1 MTPSYIRW
9 WSDTKKLFSCLDFF
23 KKKVNV
29 FMLTGMQIAVIGGD
43 ARQLEIIRKLTEL
56 DARLSLIGFEQLDH
70 AFTGA
75 VKEKLDDVDFLNM
88 DTLILPVPGT
98 NLAGQVETIFSN
110 EKVILTSDILMNTP
124 EHCMVYSGISNSY
137 LNGITKQAKRT
148 LIQLFERDDVAIYN
162 SIPTVEGTIMMA
174 IQHTDFTIHGSN
186 ITVLGLGR
194 VGMSVARTFAALG
207 AKVKVGARKSEHLAR
222 ITEMGLEPFHFNELE
237 GVVKDVDILINTVPF
252 LIVSATIISKMP
264 AHTLIIDLA
273 SKPGGTDFRYAE
285 KRGIKALLAP
295 GLPGIVA
302 PKTAGQILAN
312 VLTQLLQDDFSKR
325 KGKGK

>member
-1 MTPSYIRW
+1 
-9 WSDTKKLFSCLDFF
+9 
-23 KKKVNV
+23 
-29 FMLTGMQIAVIGGD
+29 MLTGMQIAVIGGD

-70 AFTGA
+70 AFAGA
-75 VKEKLDDVDFLNM
+75 VKEKLDEVDFSNM
-88 DTLILPVPGT
+88 DALILPVPGT
-98 NLAGQVETIFSN
+98 NLEGQVETIFSN
-110 EKVILTSDILMNTP
+110 ERVILTESILGKTP
-124 EHCMVYSGISNSY
+124 EHCSIYSGISNAY
-137 LNGITKQAKRT
+137 LNGISKQAKRT

-174 IQHTDFTIHGSN
+174 IQHTDFTIHGAN

-222 ITEMGLEPFHFNELE
+222 ITEMGLTPFHLNNLVNE
-237 GVVKDVDILINTVPF
+237 VTDTDILINTAPH
-252 LIVSATIISKMP
+252 LIVTATVISKLP
-264 AHTLIIDLA
+264 SHTLVIDLA

-312 VLTQLLQDDFSKR
+312 VLAQLLQDDLKKR
-325 KGKGK
+325 KGKVK

>member
-1 MTPSYIRW
+1 VIRR
-9 WSDTKKLFSCLDFF
+9 KRLLLGFF
-23 KKKVNV
+23 EKKVND

-75 VKEKLDDVDFLNM
+75 VKEKLDEVDFSNM
-88 DTLILPVPGT
+88 DALILPVPGT
-98 NLAGQVETIFSN
+98 NLEGHVETIFSN
-110 EKVILTSDILMNTP
+110 EKVILTAEMLLKTP
-124 EHCMVYSGISNSY
+124 EHCTIYSGISNTF
-137 LNGITKQAKRT
+137 LNGITKEANRP
-148 LIQLFERDDVAIYN
+148 LVQLFERDDVAIYN

-194 VGMSVARTFAALG
+194 VGMSVARTFHALG
-207 AKVKVGARKSEHLAR
+207 AKIMVGARKTEHLAR
-222 ITEMGLEPFHFNELE
+222 ITEMGLTPFHLNEIE
-237 GVVKDVDILINTVPF
+237 QQVKDTDILINTIPL
-252 LIVSATIISKMP
+252 LIVTASVISKMP

-312 VLTQLLQDDFSKR
+312 VLAQLLQDDLSKR
-325 KGKGK
+325 KGIIK

>member
-1 MTPSYIRW
+1 
-9 WSDTKKLFSCLDFF
+9 
-23 KKKVNV
+23 
-29 FMLTGMQIAVIGGD
+29 MLTGMQIAVIGGD
-43 ARQLEIIRKLTEL
+43 ARQLEIIRRLTEL

-75 VKEKLDDVDFLNM
+75 VKEKLDEVDFSIM
-88 DTLILPVPGT
+88 DAIILPVPGT
-98 NLAGQVETIFSN
+98 NLEGQVETIFSN
-110 EKVILTSDILMNTP
+110 EKVILTSDILGKTP
-124 EHCMVYSGISNSY
+124 EHCSIYSGITNAY
-137 LNGITKQAKRT
+137 LNEVTKEANRT

-186 ITVLGLGR
+186 IAVLGLGR
-194 VGMSVARTFAALG
+194 VGMSVARTFHALG

-222 ITEMGLEPFHFNELE
+222 ITEMGVEPFHLSDIEKE
-237 GVVKDVDILINTVPF
+237 VRETDILINTIPY
-252 LIVSATIISKMP
+252 LIVSASVLSKLP
-264 AHTLIIDLA
+264 VHTLIIDLA

-312 VLTQLLQDDFSKR
+312 VMSQLLHEKLDNR
-325 KGKGK
+325 KGNAQ

>member
-1 MTPSYIRW
+1 
-9 WSDTKKLFSCLDFF
+9 
-23 KKKVNV
+23 
-29 FMLTGMQIAVIGGD
+29 MLTGMQIAVIGGD

-56 DARLSLIGFEQLDH
+56 DAKLSLIGFEQLDH

-75 VKEKLDDVDFLNM
+75 VKEKLDEVDFSNI
-88 DTLILPVPGT
+88 DSLILPVPGT
-98 NLAGQVETIFSN
+98 NLEGQVETIFSN
-110 EKVILTSDILMNTP
+110 EKVILTGDMLMKSP
-124 EHCMVYSGISNSY
+124 EHCTIYSGISNSY

-148 LIQLFERDDVAIYN
+148 LVQLFERDDVAIYN

-186 ITVLGLGR
+186 VIVLGLGR

-207 AKVKVGARKSEHLAR
+207 AKVMVGARKSEHLAR
-222 ITEMGLEPFHFNELE
+222 ITEMGLTPFHFNELE
-237 GVVKDVDILINTVPF
+237 GAVKDVDILINTVPYP
-252 LIVSATIISKMP
+252 IVSAMVISKMP

-312 VLTQLLQDDFSKR
+312 VLAQLLQDDFR
-325 KGKGK
+325 KGKGKGK